1 MPNEPRDAYT
11 TAQIKKQIVEISK
24 IMYEK
29 GMVNAFEGNISV
41 LYKNKVYITPSAIC
55 KGFLT
60 EEMIVAVDL
69 SGNVIEGGY
78 KPSSELKL
86 HLAAYRFRPDINS
99 VIHAHSPYATAF
111 AVANKPIETK
121 AYPEMIALFG
131 KVPLADYGTPST
143 DEIYYGVEKHI
154 IDYDVIL
161 LANHGI
167 MSVGKDVY
175 DSFFKLESA
184 ESIAKVLLLT
194 NLLGG
199 EKNLPEDKLSE
210 LYKRRE
216 KEKFISR
223 RWASLP

>member
-1 MPNEPRDAYT
+1 MKDEARNACTP
-11 TAQIKKQIVEISK
+11 AQIKKQIVEISK
-24 IMYEK
+24 IMYDK

-41 LYKNKVYITPSAIC
+41 LFQDKVYITPSAIC

-60 EEMIVAVDL
+60 EDMIVTIDL
-69 SGNVIEGGY
+69 FGNVVEGEY
-78 KPSSELKL
+78 KPSSEFKL
-86 HLAAYRFRPDINS
+86 HLAAYRIRPGINS

-154 IDYDVIL
+154 LDYDVIL
-161 LANHGI
+161 LANHGV
-167 MSVGKDVY
+167 MSVGKDAY
-175 DSFFKLESA
+175 EAFFKLESV
-184 ESIAKVLLLT
+184 ECIAKVLLLT

-199 EKNLPEDKLSE
+199 EKSLPEDKLNI
-210 LYKRRE
+210 LYAMRE
-216 KEKFISR
+216 KGKVQK
-223 RWASLP
+223 